1 MRISY
6 FASIFK
12 CILDYLF
19 IQPTTLLTVS
29 QTFYALT
36 LRHVSTIHR
45 RSTKC
50 PNRNICK
57 CRRGWTKRWLQ
68 DTHASILCL
77 SFFRRD
83 RYPPQQ
89 EFQVTYIFLINWT
102 WQINYRKPTFT
113 TWGFFIY
120 QLQSHQHQLLM
131 CNSKTCSNGKVV
143 LTMFY
148 PHPYIKSPYFAY
160 SYTLN

>member
-1 MRISY
+1 MNL
-6 FASIFK
+6 FK
-12 CILDYLF
+12 VKFFIRLYDLFCVFHTSLPSLNAYL
-19 IQPTTLLTVS
+19 TTLLIVS

-36 LRHVSTIHR
+36 LRHVSMIHR

-57 CRRGWTKRWLQ
+57 CRRGWTNRWLQ

-89 EFQVTYIFLINWT
+89 EFEVTFSWETGQDKLI
-102 WQINYRKPTFT
+102 IIV
-113 TWGFFIY
+113 GLL
-120 QLQSHQHQLLM
+120 LQSGVSSFINFKATNI
-131 CNSKTCSNGKVV
+131 NSWCAIPKHVQTAK
-143 LTMFY
+143 LF
-148 PHPYIKSPYFAY
+148 
-160 SYTLN
+160 